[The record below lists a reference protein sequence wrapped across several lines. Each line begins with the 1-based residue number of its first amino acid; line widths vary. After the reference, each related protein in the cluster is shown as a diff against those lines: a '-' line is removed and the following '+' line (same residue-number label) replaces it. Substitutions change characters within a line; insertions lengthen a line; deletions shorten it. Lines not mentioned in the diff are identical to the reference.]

1 ARAEDLSVLL
11 ELAAEADDGSLDAEI
26 AAEVASL
33 RKDLD
38 EFELK
43 VMMSGPHDAKAAILA
58 IHPGAGGTES
68 QDWAQMLLRMYLR
81 WCERAG
87 LKAEVV
93 DLLPGDEAGIKSA
106 TVEITGEYA
115 YGFLK
120 GETGVHRLVRI
131 SPFDASRRRQ
141 TSFASASV
149 VPEVDDVE
157 VSVRE
162 DEIRVDVF
170 RSSGPG
176 GQGVNT
182 ADSAVRITHLPTGIV
197 VQCQNERSQ
206 LRNRD
211 TARRVYEARRR
222 RRPDPS
228 AAREARGAAGRW
240 DRSVRR
246 RVSGDPLGAPARRP
260 SPRRGRGGALGV
272 RPREPGRSHRRPAPS
287 RQVVL
292 RAPDG
297 LHGPDPALR
306 AGGPAGRGL
315 RPVHRPRSR
324 RLHRRHRRDVPDA
337 DRRADGRRQ
346 GVHVPRQVAPPAARE
361 VARAPRRR
369 DALPPTVRGPHRQRG
384 GADDLRAS
392 RPARGGDPEVPRCA
406 RLPRGRDADDAAD
419 SRWRHGA
426 AVQDAP

>member
-1 ARAEDLSVLL
+1 MSSTSPRGSTSSGGIFDIPAKEQRLAALDAGMASPAFWEDNRRAQELIRERTELSRSVGRLKELVARAEDLTVLL
-11 ELAAEADDGSLDAEI
+11 ELAAEADD
-26 AAEVASL
+26 ASL
-33 RKDLD
+33 RRDLD

-141 TSFASASV
+141 TSFASVAV

-157 VSVRE
+157 VNVRE

-170 RSSGPG
+170 RASGPG

-211 TARRVYEARRR
+211 TAMRILKARLYELAHKKQ
-222 RRPDPS
+222 
-228 AAREARGAAGRW
+228 REELAELTGAKKEIAFGSQI
-240 DRSVRR
+240 RSYTFHPYQLIKDHRTGVEIGNVEAVMDGDLDELIRAYLLWVRR
-246 RVSGDPLGAPARRP
+246 REG
-260 SPRRGRGGALGV
+260 
-272 RPREPGRSHRRPAPS
+272 
-287 RQVVL
+287 
-292 RAPDG
+292 
-297 LHGPDPALR
+297 
-306 AGGPAGRGL
+306 
-315 RPVHRPRSR
+315 
-324 RLHRRHRRDVPDA
+324 
-337 DRRADGRRQ
+337 
-346 GVHVPRQVAPPAARE
+346 
-361 VARAPRRR
+361 
-369 DALPPTVRGPHRQRG
+369 
-384 GADDLRAS
+384 
-392 RPARGGDPEVPRCA
+392 
-406 RLPRGRDADDAAD
+406 
-419 SRWRHGA
+419 
-426 AVQDAP
+426 